1 MVIIYEHD
9 LGMVVL
15 ICGISTHITE
25 AGELVQE
32 TRTRYRVGDI
42 TAWTI
47 FFFQIFSSYV
57 CIWFYIKIIKKLK
70 RNIIKP
76 WIQAGWCTPWMPALW
91 SLWVIDKLDLHRKF
105 HDSQIWMDQWKS
117 NPIMIDYTQ
126 N

>member
-47 FFFQIFSSYV
+47 IFFQIFSFYV
-57 CIWFYIKIIKKLK
+57 CIWFYIKIIKK
-70 RNIIKP
+70 IKKKHYKTLNSGRVVHTLNASTL
-76 WIQAGWCTPWMPALW
+76 ISMSHRQAW
-91 SLWVIDKLDLHRKF
+91 SAQRI
-105 HDSQIWMDQWKS
+105 
-117 NPIMIDYTQ
+117 P
-126 N
+126 

>member
-47 FFFQIFSSYV
+47 IFFKYLVSMYV
-57 CIWFYIKIIKKLK
+57 FGSILKLLK
-70 RNIIKP
+70 N
-76 WIQAGWCTPWMPALW
+76 
-91 SLWVIDKLDLHRKF
+91 
-105 HDSQIWMDQWKS
+105 
-117 NPIMIDYTQ
+117 
-126 N
+126 

>member
-32 TRTRYRVGDI
+32 IRTRYRVGDI

-47 FFFQIFSSYV
+47 IF
-57 CIWFYIKIIKKLK
+57 L
-70 RNIIKP
+70 NI
-76 WIQAGWCTPWMPALW
+76 
-91 SLWVIDKLDLHRKF
+91 
-105 HDSQIWMDQWKS
+105 
-117 NPIMIDYTQ
+117 
-126 N
+126 